1 MTAHAALV
9 LVRGRKERCG
19 SEARNASQVLRSGL
33 RRNGNVKCV
42 CMCLLWRAGQPGDCH
57 AGREA
62 VQLAGSDNVPVPIK
76 MLKDLGHL
84 DSGNM
89 WTEHARTRCV
99 QTAVQK
105 SSGAG
110 AWGSEML

>member
-1 MTAHAALV
+1 MCVHV
-9 LVRGRKERCG
+9 LAMAGG
-19 SEARNASQVLRSGL
+19 TT
-33 RRNGNVKCV
+33 RRLPC
-42 CMCLLWRAGQPGDCH
+42 RPAGQ
-57 AGREA
+57 EA